1 MSDSQKALDRMI
13 DMGEKRDWNTE
24 MWAENEDPRRRKRR
38 ETGRGGSPEDRWGAV
53 GLAAAVARKIS

>member
-38 ETGRGGSPEDRWGAV
+38 ETGRGEAQRIDGVLWV
-53 GLAAAVARKIS
+53 